1 MGGCFSVSLSCDQAV
16 NQVSQCLCVK
26 QSYIHNIEDNLSAL
40 ETTMEDLKARRDDLS
55 RRVDREENNGL
66 RRRAQVQIQ
75 NIQEELATKLGL
87 AGEDWILKNEH
98 QKACEVHNVLRRK
111 KFLLL
116 LDDIWTKV
124 DLTEIGVPYP
134 SRKNGRKV
142 VFTTRSQEV
151 CGRMGVD
158 VEMEVQCLQFQD
170 AFDLFKTKVGEITLR
185 SDPNIQNLASI
196 VAKKCH
202 GLPLALNVI
211 GEAMASKRTIQEWQ
225 HAIDVLTSY
234 ASEFFGMEDEIL
246 PILKY
251 SYDNLKSEHVKS
263 CLLYCALFPEDHRIS
278 KHGLVE
284 YMICEGIIDGSESME
299 RAQNKGYEIIG
310 SLIRASLLMEDEKK
324 ALREVFMHDVV
335 REMALWIASDF
346 GKHKDN
352 FIVRAGVGLQELPSV
367 KNWNVV
373 KRMSLM
379 SNKIGRVSGSDG
391 CLELT
396 TLFLQKNK
404 KTLVSISGEFFRF
417 MPRLVVLDLS
427 YNINL
432 SELPG
437 EISEL
442 VSLKYLNM
450 SFTGIQCLPVGF
462 LELKNLIHLDLED
475 TSELS
480 SIVGISA
487 LVNLKVLRLLRFN
500 VWCSPNT
507 LEELQVLEQ
516 LEILT
521 IGIIYGLALDQFF
534 SSHKL

>member
-1 MGGCFSVSLSCDQAV
+1 
-16 NQVSQCLCVK
+16 
-26 QSYIHNIEDNLSAL
+26 
-40 ETTMEDLKARRDDLS
+40 
-55 RRVDREENNGL
+55 
-66 RRRAQVQIQ
+66 
-75 NIQEELATKLGL
+75 
-87 AGEDWILKNEH
+87 
-98 QKACEVHNVLRRK
+98 
-111 KFLLL
+111 
-116 LDDIWTKV
+116 
-124 DLTEIGVPYP
+124 
-134 SRKNGRKV
+134 
-142 VFTTRSQEV
+142 
-151 CGRMGVD
+151 
-158 VEMEVQCLQFQD
+158 
-170 AFDLFKTKVGEITLR
+170 
-185 SDPNIQNLASI
+185 
-196 VAKKCH
+196 
-202 GLPLALNVI
+202 
-211 GEAMASKRTIQEWQ
+211 MASKRTIQEWQ

-234 ASEFFGMEDEIL
+234 AAEFSGMEDEIL

-251 SYDNLKSEHVKS
+251 NYDNLKSEHV
-263 CLLYCALFPEDHRIS
+263 ALS
-278 KHGLVE
+278 G
-284 YMICEGIIDGSESME
+284 
-299 RAQNKGYEIIG
+299 
-310 SLIRASLLMEDEKK
+310 ASLLMEDEKK

-352 FIVRAGVGLQELPSV
+352 FIVRAGVGLQELPRV

-379 SNKIGRVSGSDG
+379 SNKIGRVSCSDE

-396 TLFLQKNK
+396 TFFLQKNK

-417 MPRLVVLDLS
+417 IPRLVVLDLS

-475 TSELS
+475 TSKLS
-480 SIVGISA
+480 SVVGISA
-487 LVNLKVLRLLRFN
+487 LVNLKVLRLLRSN

-507 LEELQVLEQ
+507 LEELQVLEH

-521 IGIIYGLALDQFF
+521 IGIIYGLGLDQFF
-534 SSHKL
+534 SSHKLMRCTQALAVKNCQLEYSNISLLGSMEKVHELLLDGCTFSEIKMDVACIKSKTVPKNACFTNLSRVTLQHCEGVRDLMWLMFASNLTVLFICGVKEVEDIINKEKDYVGEESSDIVSFQKLRTLRLVDPPKLKTIYWSSLPFRCLTKIVIFNSKLRKLPLKSCSGGEEGIVIKVWRERMVRRSGMGGRSYQSPFLTFM

>member
-1 MGGCFSVSLSCDQAV
+1 
-16 NQVSQCLCVK
+16 
-26 QSYIHNIEDNLSAL
+26 
-40 ETTMEDLKARRDDLS
+40 
-55 RRVDREENNGL
+55 
-66 RRRAQVQIQ
+66 
-75 NIQEELATKLGL
+75 
-87 AGEDWILKNEH
+87 
-98 QKACEVHNVLRRK
+98 
-111 KFLLL
+111 
-116 LDDIWTKV
+116 
-124 DLTEIGVPYP
+124 
-134 SRKNGRKV
+134 
-142 VFTTRSQEV
+142 
-151 CGRMGVD
+151 
-158 VEMEVQCLQFQD
+158 
-170 AFDLFKTKVGEITLR
+170 
-185 SDPNIQNLASI
+185 
-196 VAKKCH
+196 
-202 GLPLALNVI
+202 
-211 GEAMASKRTIQEWQ
+211 
-225 HAIDVLTSY
+225 
-234 ASEFFGMEDEIL
+234 MEDEIL

-487 LVNLKVLRLLRFN
+487 LVNLKSQHTGGVTSLGTIRNLNHRNHLWFSSRSVFQLSQALAVKSCQLKSSNISLLSSMEKVHELLLDGCTFSDIKMDVPENAYFMNLSRITLQHCECVRDLTWLMFASNLTVLFICDVKEVEGIISKEKVYVGEESSDIVPFQKLRTLRLIDLPELKTMYWSSLPFRCLTKIVVFNCPKLR
-500 VWCSPNT
+500 
-507 LEELQVLEQ
+507 
-516 LEILT
+516 
-521 IGIIYGLALDQFF
+521 
-534 SSHKL
+534 KLLK